1 MIARRKVA
9 FLRLCAILRSI
20 EADLDNFDAVRALNL
35 GVLKEILNDER
46 HIRRL
51 RGLVKDLNR
60 RLKTERPS
68 KAEAQGLRKETKRH
82 ESAIKRYEGQ
92 LFIWRCIADGLVYA
106 YISTFNAKHAYFESD
121 TFGVKPSV
129 GFIGGKDGLRYEL
142 GMLLSAIEHKV
153 PAVLSDITNIIRYG
167 DVCLLGGPDPVPM
180 EVKSRAKLNQRGKRQ
195 SAKLNLLETFLKE
208 DVATGFRGLPE
219 MRRVAYGIPHRDC
232 LDDLNACI
240 QNARRDGWNA
250 VCPEKGLAYMA
261 TFTGKLPEGFFESLN
276 MTWPI
281 VFTPNGDKIDHAWAP
296 YLPFTNSI
304 RDPQDLYDFAAGNLY
319 LVVAVDAAVVC
330 DRLNVPGWKTSLIAD
345 PDRIILMEHLESGA
359 KIAISTQFFGRL
371 GLEFMSLDWFVEHQ
385 TESVLGTW
393 AEMMAGQG
401 PVIGMAEVDDWGAQ
415 MEAAPRLYQAKVDL
429 TGKGIPLRPNP
440 SV

>member
-9 FLRLCAILRSI
+9 FLRLCAILRAI

-46 HIRRL
+46 HIQRL
-51 RGLVKDLNR
+51 RSLIKDLNR
-60 RLKTERPS
+60 RLKTERPTR
-68 KAEAQGLRKETKRH
+68 AEAQGLRKQIKRH
-82 ESAIKRYEGQ
+82 EGAIKRYEGQ

-106 YISTFNAKHAYFESD
+106 YISTFNVKHAYFESD
-121 TFGVKPSV
+121 TFGVKPSA

-180 EVKSRAKLNQRGKRQ
+180 EVKSRAELNQRGKRQ
-195 SAKLNLLETFLKE
+195 AAKLNLLETFLKE

-219 MRRVAYGIPHRDC
+219 VRRVAYGIPHRDC

-240 QNARRDGWNA
+240 QSARRDGWNA
-250 VCPEKGLAYMA
+250 VCPEKGLVYLA
-261 TFTGKLPEGFFESLN
+261 TFKGLPDDFLDGLN
-276 MTWPI
+276 MTYPI
-281 VFTPNGDKIDHAWAP
+281 VFTPNGDKMDHAWAP

-304 RDPQDLYDFAAGNLY
+304 RDLQDLYDFAAGNLY
-319 LVVAVDAAVVC
+319 LVVAVDAALVC
-330 DRLNVPGWKTSLIAD
+330 DRLSISGWKTSLIAD
-345 PDRIILMEHLESGA
+345 PDRIILMEHAESGS

-371 GLEFMSLDWFVEHQ
+371 GLEFMSLDWFVEHE
-385 TESVLGTW
+385 TESVLGMF

-401 PVIGMAEVDDWGAQ
+401 PLAEVGEVGNWGAQ
-415 MEAAPRLYQAKVDL
+415 MDAAPRIYEVK
-429 TGKGIPLRPNP
+429 
-440 SV
+440 